1 MKKLICYLLDLQLHL
16 CLSVHTIVSFDF
28 AVSILPGWHTTIF
41 PPYFVAGAIFSGFA
55 MVVTVLVFVRK
66 IFDLQHIITLDHL
79 EKMNKVILLTG
90 MMVGYAY
97 AMEFFI
103 AWYSGVPAESICFY

>member
-1 MKKLICYLLDLQLHL
+1 
-16 CLSVHTIVSFDF
+16 
-28 AVSILPGWHTTIF
+28 
-41 PPYFVAGAIFSGFA
+41 

-79 EKMNKVILLTG
+79 EKMNKVILATG

-97 AMEFFI
+97 AMEFLLPGTAVFQR
-103 AWYSGVPAESICFY
+103 SNLCLLTGH